1 MKSERMEM
9 LEGLLKSG
17 ISPILLE
24 NFPASIFTDAV
35 ILESDCSKEDLNG
48 HYEGINYCPPE
59 WYKKLESLDE
69 KLLVISNINKIPIL
83 EQKKFGE
90 ILKYKK
96 VSTFE
101 LPKNTIIL
109 VTANNLEENKINEEI
124 YSLMAHI

>member
-9 LEGLLKSG
+9 LEGLIKSG

-35 ILESDCSKEDLNG
+35 ILESDCSKDDLTG
-48 HYEGINYCPPE
+48 HYEEINYCPPE
-59 WYKKLESLDE
+59 WYEKLENLAE
-69 KLLVISNINKIPIL
+69 KLLVISNINKIPL
-83 EQKKFGE
+83 DEQKKFIE

-101 LPKNTIIL
+101 LPKNTVIL
-109 VTANNLEENKINEEI
+109 VTANNLEENKINEEV

>member
-35 ILESDCSKEDLNG
+35 ILDAACDKSELNG
-48 HYEGINYCPPE
+48 HYEETEFVPPE
-59 WYKKLESLDE
+59 WYKKLEILDE
-69 KLLVISNINKIPIL
+69 KILVISNINKIPDL
-83 EQKKFGE
+83 EQKKFVE

-101 LPKNTIIL
+101 LPKNTVIL
-109 VTANNLEENKINEEI
+109 VTANNLEENKINEEV